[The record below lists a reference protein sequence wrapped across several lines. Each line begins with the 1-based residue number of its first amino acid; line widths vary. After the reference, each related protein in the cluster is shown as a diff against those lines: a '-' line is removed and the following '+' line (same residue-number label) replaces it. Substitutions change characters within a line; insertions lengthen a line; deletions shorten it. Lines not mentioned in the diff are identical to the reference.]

1 MDEACV
7 QGKDIVLLDQ
17 VIKCPVTQESEV
29 TTLKYVI
36 TFIFEIQ
43 VSLSVLLIC
52 SKIYTFYHRV
62 LQVLRSTNWHES
74 LFEINSTHLMGFIF
88 VSGFHGNKLA
98 QIITL

>member
-7 QGKDIVLLDQ
+7 QGKDVDLIDQ
-17 VIKCPVTQESEV
+17 VIKCPVIQESEV

-43 VSLSVLLIC
+43 VSLNVLLIC

-62 LQVLRSTNWHES
+62 LWV
-74 LFEINSTHLMGFIF
+74 
-88 VSGFHGNKLA
+88 
-98 QIITL
+98 

>member
-1 MDEACV
+1 MDEAHV
-7 QGKDIVLLDQ
+7 QGKDVDSIDQ
-17 VIKCPVTQESEV
+17 FVKCPVTQESEV

-62 LQVLRSTNWHES
+62 LQV
-74 LFEINSTHLMGFIF
+74 
-88 VSGFHGNKLA
+88 
-98 QIITL
+98 